1 MTEEDLRSKSTAA
14 DGEGPAPADLTRA
27 RNLGI
32 GCFSTF
38 IGTWSGGM
46 VAVLMGKLIEGA
58 RGSPTCEGLPICN
71 WYVYAAFGAAIGAV
85 SLPVLVL
92 RRRRRRGADERS
104 TF

>member
-1 MTEEDLRSKSTAA
+1 MTEEDLRAKSAAA
-14 DGEGPAPADLTRA
+14 DGEGPTRAEMTRA

-32 GCFSTF
+32 GCFSTC
-38 IGTWSGGM
+38 IGMWSGGM

-71 WYVYAAFGAAIGAV
+71 WYVYAALGAAMGAV

-92 RRRRRRGADERS
+92 RRLRRRGADERS